1 MTSRGHLIPLF
12 FRRWIDTLAPR
23 PCAVCGM
30 RLGACEQLVCVGC
43 NLSLPRTGYALNP
56 YDNDMAMLFWHLASV
71 EKAAALFFYKAGS
84 PTARAIYKLKY
95 YSRPDI
101 GYGLGQLMARELA
114 ANGFFDDI
122 NLIVPVPLAP
132 KRKRQRGY
140 NQSEAIA
147 AGLAHETGIGM
158 DAQSLRR
165 TSFHQ
170 SQTHLSRQER
180 QENVAGV
187 FSVARPKRLEHRS
200 VLLVDDVCTTGATL
214 SACVCELA
222 KVQGVRV
229 SVATL
234 AFAGTR
240 FDDDMRPLDPDR
252 LIGQTGPTTI

>member
-1 MTSRGHLIPLF
+1 MTSRGHLLPLF
-12 FRRWIDTLAPR
+12 FRRWMDTLAPR

-56 YDNDMAMLFWHLASV
+56 YDNDMAMLFWHLAPV
-71 EKAAALFFYKAGS
+71 DKAAALFFYKAGS

-122 NLIVPVPLAP
+122 NLIVPVPLSP

-147 AGLAHETGIGM
+147 AGLAHETGVGM
-158 DAQSLRR
+158 DAR
-165 TSFHQ
+165 
-170 SQTHLSRQER
+170 
-180 QENVAGV
+180 
-187 FSVARPKRLEHRS
+187 
-200 VLLVDDVCTTGATL
+200 
-214 SACVCELA
+214 
-222 KVQGVRV
+222 
-229 SVATL
+229 
-234 AFAGTR
+234 AFAE
-240 FDDDMRPLDPDR
+240 RPS
-252 LIGQTGPTTI
+252 IGRRRISAARSGRRMWPACSAWRTPSGWSIAASCSSTMSAPREPRSRPVPVSLPKCRACASVWPHWPLPARASTTTCARSTPTG